1 MQDGNHSSAGHCGLP
16 GAELLSIEGEQEVTV
31 FQAAR
36 VDDHLWIRD
45 VPIL

>member
-1 MQDGNHSSAGHCGLP
+1 MEIILRLVIADYRGWSSYP
-16 GAELLSIEGEQEVTV
+16 SKGEQEVTV